1 MKKRLSALCVL
12 LLLSALFCTSVQADM
27 GPKDKLTVYV
37 TNPPAELYYLD
48 LLYEGDN
55 PVYPNLTEDELAAL
69 NPAMLQAIRE
79 DRYGLTAALTEGTGI
94 PTFGQLTGTAEG
106 LRMKHTFGYYGLP
119 ETYRIIL
126 VTESGSVRV
135 SDEFTRRSMQSS
147 ITYDYQS
154 GQAQIPPLWKQY
166 ALQLLC
172 TLAMTLILEGGILLL
187 FRFSLRKNGGQ
198 FLLTNLATQ
207 IVLTAVVGHALIAG
221 GTISAFLTMIVCE
234 LAILAAET
242 VVYAFWL
249 REHSRSR
256 RIAYGITA
264 NLISWAAGLLSLE
277 MLYDWIVSIA

>member
-1 MKKRLSALCVL
+1 MRKRLTALCVL

-55 PVYPNLTEDELAAL
+55 PVYPNLTEDEMISL

-106 LRMKHTFGYYGLP
+106 LHMKHTFGYYGLP
-119 ETYRIIL
+119 ETYRIII

-147 ITYDYQS
+147 ITYDYS
-154 GQAQIPPLWKQY
+154 TGLAEAPALWKQY
-166 ALQLLC
+166 ALQFLY

-207 IVLTAVVGHALIAG
+207 IVLTALVGHALIAG
-221 GTISAFLTMIVCE
+221 GTVSAFLTMIVCE
-234 LAILAAET
+234 VIILAAET
-242 VVYAFWL
+242 VVYAFLL
-249 REHSRSR
+249 REHSRRR
-256 RIAYGITA
+256 RIAYGITKRKQCVA
-264 NLISWAAGLLSLE
+264 SFRYSRIC
-277 MLYDWIVSIA
+277 